1 MLAWEEHVTKHNR
14 GELVRLGQVSLENC
28 HYCLPSSLT
37 VAVPLVSFL
46 ILVILIFV
54 YSLFRLFI
62 SFIFH
67 FVWSSFRLFL
77 ILLILPSLYSSVWL
91 FFLFLFFCFFFYFI
105 AHYHLTST
113 SHDKYTPW
121 KSDIKWTNRCTLSDK
136 FRTHQQGCLMN
147 DDYPKLHFITVVI
160 PALTLRGKAMID
172 YWLYIIA
179 QDIISVMEVKR
190 RWLVNGLWRHYMSLL
205 IRFKWREVIGQLVRR
220 TIVTSFLRR

>member
-1 MLAWEEHVTKHNR
+1 MVLFHILFFVLRIFSNILYR
-14 GELVRLGQVSLENC
+14 
-28 HYCLPSSLT
+28 SSNYFF
-37 VAVPLVSFL
+37 SFL
-46 ILVILIFV
+46 IHFI
-54 YSLFRLFI
+54 LFI
-62 SFIFH
+62 HPFILCWFP
-67 FVWSSFRLFL
+67 FS
-77 ILLILPSLYSSVWL
+77 
-91 FFLFLFFCFFFYFI
+91 FFLFFFFYFI
-105 AHYHLTST
+105 LVSFSFFLYLVPLIIT
-113 SHDKYTPW
+113 SHQLHTQGIPHENRF
-121 KSDIKWTNRCTLSDK
+121 KWTNRCTLSDK

-205 IRFKWREVIGQLVRR
+205 IRFEWREVIGQLVMG